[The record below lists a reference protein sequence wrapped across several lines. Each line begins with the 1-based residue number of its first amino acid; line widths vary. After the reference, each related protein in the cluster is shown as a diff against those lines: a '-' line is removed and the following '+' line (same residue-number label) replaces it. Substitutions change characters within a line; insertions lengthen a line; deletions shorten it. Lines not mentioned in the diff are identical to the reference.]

1 MEKDGQDRREDR
13 LVSRDPAV
21 MRLADG
27 KEVPGRI
34 DNMSLGGLLFVA
46 DDPAFLLERGVDVE
60 IELTLYG
67 RESRFPCQVAHR
79 QENQFGLK
87 LHRLA

>member
-1 MEKDGQDRREDR
+1 MEKGGEDRREDR
-13 LVSRDPAV
+13 LVGRDPAV

-46 DDPAFLLERGVDVE
+46 DDPAFFLERGVDVE

-79 QENQFGLK
+79 QENQLGLK

>member
-1 MEKDGQDRREDR
+1 MQKGDGDRREDR

-27 KEVPGRI
+27 KKIPGRI

-46 DDPAFLLERGVDVE
+46 DDPEFLLERGVDVE
-60 IELTLYG
+60 LEISLYG